1 MDRLSD
7 YGSFDEGSIPSRGTN
22 LGNNSKPVRH
32 MRLSIQKVRNIKT
45 INKQ

>member
-7 YGSFDEGSIPSRGTN
+7 YGSFDGDSNSPRGTN
-22 LGNNSKPVRH
+22 LGNNSKPVQH

-45 INKQ
+45 INK